1 MTTELAGVV
10 TITLLNAG
18 TDPVLRTPLPAEY
31 GESLPIHAGPF
42 SEFKQQPQAAKVSTD
57 LVSETCATELNN
69 DPDMDFILDG
79 VKLLSLDSMVSH
91 AFTHNNKSAL
101 RPGAK
106 NQIEA
111 QLVTDHFAI
120 ADKANMPFIINA
132 LEVNECLTV
141 SQKKP
146 ITPHFLLAFKGHLN
160 LDNPLHA
167 TLWAVCLLTFF
178 GFLRKANLQCKGF
191 TQFDPSKHLRR
202 GDILFFTDWASV
214 FNRWSKTI
222 QFSQRILTVPLPRI
236 AQYPLCPYTALRHTF
251 LLVPAPLSGPAF
263 ISPALTEGGLTALTY
278 GKFDSLLKLLA
289 AKTKID
295 PDIAFARA
303 GPLWLFKLKSLQN

>member
-1 MTTELAGVV
+1 
-10 TITLLNAG
+10 
-18 TDPVLRTPLPAEY
+18 
-31 GESLPIHAGPF
+31 
-42 SEFKQQPQAAKVSTD
+42 
-57 LVSETCATELNN
+57 
-69 DPDMDFILDG
+69 MDFILDG

-91 AFTHNNKSAL
+91 AFTHKNKSAL

-167 TLWAVCLLTFF
+167 TLWEVCLVTFF
-178 GFLRKANLQCKGF
+178 GLLRKANLQCKG
-191 TQFDPSKHLRR
+191 
-202 GDILFFTDWASV
+202 
-214 FNRWSKTI
+214 
-222 QFSQRILTVPLPRI
+222 RIHTVWPVQTPT
-236 AQYPLCPYTALRHTF
+236 PGRHT
-251 LLVPAPLSGPAF
+251 LL
-263 ISPALTEGGLTALTY
+263 Y
-278 GKFDSLLKLLA
+278 
-289 AKTKID
+289 
-295 PDIAFARA
+295 
-303 GPLWLFKLKSLQN
+303 WLGQHLQSMVKDHPI